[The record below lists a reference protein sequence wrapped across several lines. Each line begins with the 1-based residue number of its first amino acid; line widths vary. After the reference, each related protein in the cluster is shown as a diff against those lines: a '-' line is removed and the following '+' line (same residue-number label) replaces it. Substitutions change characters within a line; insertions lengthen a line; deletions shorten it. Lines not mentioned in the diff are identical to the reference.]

1 MPLAFP
7 GKILADERSDRL
19 YIADSNHHRIVVTKL
34 DGAFLDAIGTGE
46 RGASDGAF
54 DRATFQSPQGL
65 ALDGDALYV
74 ADTGNH
80 LIRRVDLKART
91 ISTVAGTGAQSRGFD
106 AEAGRAPARDTALNS
121 PWDLQLVG
129 RTLYVAMAGPH
140 QIWRLNL
147 TRGDISVFAGSGR
160 EARRDG
166 SLAAA
171 AFAQPSGLATDGRT
185 LYVADSE
192 SNIIRSIDLF
202 ASPARLSAM
211 PDDSEVSAN
220 PIDDDNA
227 PPSPSPSTGDATPPV
242 DENDPNSVSPPPL
255 APARTPT
262 SARQVETLVG
272 GDLFEFGDV
281 DGVGDAARLQHPL
294 GVLYAGGALYVAD
307 TYNHKIKRLDP
318 ETRVLKTFAGTG
330 KPDHTDGA
338 RASFYEPGGLSFA
351 NNKLYVADTNNH
363 AVRVVD
369 LTSGETSTLPLRGLR
384 PPAASLKMLEAD
396 AATTPA
402 PNAEEFNLAPQR
414 LLLPAPPAVATAATA
429 TTTAATGGNALVV
442 EVALPAGYHLNELAP
457 QRLQATVESGAT
469 RLAFDGNAPRLTR
482 AAKDLLRFPL
492 RLPLRALSAGAAEL
506 RVQLTLYYCREDNTG
521 ACRIK
526 TLIWRAPLD
535 ITSDPTA
542 PREIKLQGEIK

>member
-1 MPLAFP
+1 
-7 GKILADERSDRL
+7 
-19 YIADSNHHRIVVTKL
+19 V
-34 DGAFLDAIGTGE
+34 
-46 RGASDGAF
+46 
-54 DRATFQSPQGL
+54 
-65 ALDGDALYV
+65 
-74 ADTGNH
+74 
-80 LIRRVDLKART
+80 
-91 ISTVAGTGAQSRGFD
+91 
-106 AEAGRAPARDTALNS
+106 
-121 PWDLQLVG
+121 
-129 RTLYVAMAGPH
+129 
-140 QIWRLNL
+140 
-147 TRGDISVFAGSGR
+147 
-160 EARRDG
+160 
-166 SLAAA
+166 
-171 AFAQPSGLATDGRT
+171 
-185 LYVADSE
+185 
-192 SNIIRSIDLF
+192 
-202 ASPARLSAM
+202 
-211 PDDSEVSAN
+211 
-220 PIDDDNA
+220 
-227 PPSPSPSTGDATPPV
+227 
-242 DENDPNSVSPPPL
+242 
-255 APARTPT
+255 PARTPT

-338 RASFYEPGGLSFA
+338 RASFYEPGGLSLA

-384 PPAASLKMLEAD
+384 PPAASLKLSEAN
-396 AATTPA
+396 AAATPA

-414 LLLPAPPAVATAATA
+414 LLLPALPAATE
-429 TTTAATGGNALVV
+429 GSALVV
-442 EVALPAGYHLNELAP
+442 AVALPAGYHLNELAP

-526 TLIWRAPLD
+526 TLIWRAPLNV
-535 ITSDPTA
+535 TSDPAT
-542 PREIKLQGEIK
+542 PREIKLQGEVK